1 MLSHALHERMLRPF
15 LPWYPAESF
24 SNSVMTLDH
33 FTLLNRQLLECLQ
46 ADATSPVAALS
57 GIVSGTSLEERI
69 AKAPACIGSF
79 QHLDSMVR
87 TALQRPSLAVRFRSV
102 EREMPDDTAHH
113 ADESVSTIPNDV
125 RALVLLRAMIAAAN
139 ADGEIDSTELVQIEN
154 NSARLQ
160 LPESARAWLR
170 CELKTP
176 RNVYSIA
183 SITEQPA
190 DAVAAYIVSHLIV
203 DHENEAEQAFLDE
216 LAGALQL
223 TPRMVMEIEQVLH
236 DPT

>member
-1 MLSHALHERMLRPF
+1 
-15 LPWYPAESF
+15 
-24 SNSVMTLDH
+24 MTLDH

-57 GIVSGTSLEERI
+57 SIVSGTSLGERI

-79 QHLDSMVR
+79 QHLDSIVR
-87 TALQRPSLAVRFRSV
+87 AALQRPSLALRFRSV
-102 EREMPDDTAHH
+102 EREMPDDAVH
-113 ADESVSTIPNDV
+113 ADESISTIPNDV

-139 ADGEIDSTELVQIEN
+139 ADGEIDSTELVQIED

-160 LPESARAWLR
+160 LPESARTWLR

-203 DHENEAEQAFLDE
+203 DHQNEAEQAFLDE